1 MYSVGNFLTHIQ
13 AVTKKTTD
21 KVKKLKRFPPKPYWC
36 SSTSQA
42 VNIQNKTFRTISIQ
56 ILTIPSHMCTHT
68 HTHPHTYKQ
77 QCSAV
82 LRSDLETL
90 ACTSKTPTHQ
100 PWHTETPTNALLSV
114 SRLTSPGCESQ
125 SATSQPH
132 PFCALLHFMM
142 SATLYT
148 HFKASELSWAVF
160 SGGCHHLSTVSGVIF
175 KQPEKWHTYSELPTK
190 IFLSRLCWEHLHF
203 VFD

>member
-1 MYSVGNFLTHIQ
+1 M
-13 AVTKKTTD
+13 TKH
-21 KVKKLKRFPPKPYWC
+21 
-36 SSTSQA
+36 S
-42 VNIQNKTFRTISIQ
+42 NISIQ
-56 ILTIPSHMCTHT
+56 ILTIPSHMCARTHT
-68 HTHPHTYKQ
+68 HTYKQ
-77 QCSAV
+77 PCSAV
-82 LRSDLETL
+82 LRLDLETL

-125 SATSQPH
+125 SATSQPN

-160 SGGCHHLSTVSGVIF
+160 SGCCRHLSTVSGVIF
-175 KQPEKWHTYSELPTK
+175 KQPEKWHMYSKSPTK
-190 IFLSRLCWEHLHF
+190 MFLSCLCSEHLHF
-203 VFD
+203 Q